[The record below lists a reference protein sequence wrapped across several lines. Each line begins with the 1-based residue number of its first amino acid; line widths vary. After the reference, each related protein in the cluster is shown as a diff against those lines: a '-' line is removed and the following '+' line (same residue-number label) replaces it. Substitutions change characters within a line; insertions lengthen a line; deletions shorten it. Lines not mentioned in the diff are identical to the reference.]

1 MPLHPLENFPESLR
15 QQSIFN
21 GYYSHLSEAKYE
33 DQMKELASGGA
44 SRSTLN
50 LNGADAAFPSGH
62 PMSTLMKQAKV
73 ACLMWKLFAF
83 L

>member
-1 MPLHPLENFPESLR
+1 
-15 QQSIFN
+15 
-21 GYYSHLSEAKYE
+21 
-33 DQMKELASGGA
+33 MKELASGGA
-44 SRSTLN
+44 ARSTSN
-50 LNGADAAFPSGH
+50 LNGADATFPSGH